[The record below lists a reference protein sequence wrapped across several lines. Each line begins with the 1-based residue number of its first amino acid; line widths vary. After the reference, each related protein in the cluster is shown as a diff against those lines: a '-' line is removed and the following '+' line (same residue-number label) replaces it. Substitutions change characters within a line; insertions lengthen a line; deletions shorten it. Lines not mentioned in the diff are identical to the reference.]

1 MSAALVLAPSSA
13 LRALIAAAGRAGLA
27 APTAHAV
34 GREAARVDEQDL
46 ADARAALDGDGPA
59 FGRIVARHQQAV
71 ARQLSRFARDSGT
84 REQLVADTFVEAW
97 QSLAGWSGTSPL
109 GAWLRTIATRVG
121 YRHWREQARVRD
133 VRDADD
139 PRLAE
144 ALARAAG
151 PSPDPSPR
159 EAAELLAALLAR
171 LAPRDRLVLTLL
183 YWDGCSTEEAAALT
197 GWSRT
202 MVKVQAFRARRRLEK
217 LLPDGLRPEGRRPEG
232 RA

>member
-1 MSAALVLAPSSA
+1 MSAALVLAPPLV

-27 APTAHAV
+27 APSARAV
-34 GREAARVDEQDL
+34 GREAARVDELDL
-46 ADARAALDGDGPA
+46 SEARAALDGDGPA

-71 ARQLSRFARDSGT
+71 ARQLSRFARDAAM
-84 REQLVADTFVEAW
+84 REQLVQDTFVEAW
-97 QSLAGWSGTSPL
+97 QSLAGWSGRSPL

-121 YRHWREQARVRD
+121 YRYWREQARARD
-133 VRDADD
+133 LRDADD

-151 PSPDPSPR
+151 PSPDPAPR

-171 LAPRDRLVLTLL
+171 LQPRDRLVLTLL
-183 YWDGCSTEEAAALT
+183 YWEGCSIEEAAGLT

-217 LLPDGLRPEGRRPEG
+217 LLPPGLWPEG